1 MIRARRP
8 YRVGFLLGLALVWL
22 LFLPSASER
31 GLTLDARPPLALLIV
46 VALLAFL
53 ALARRKAS
61 RGLRWTLAL
70 LLVLLAG
77 LQFADG
83 KVEQI
88 LDRRLDLYFD
98 LRHVPN
104 LVGLYLG
111 AAGGR
116 GALLVAAA
124 IAGFLLIVAL
134 VVRALDGIDRAME
147 RPDTAARTL
156 LVALVGLVLVAVPVG
171 KSGIVNGGA
180 FAAVVQQASAGW
192 RAFAAL
198 HGFDRRYAAALAAP
212 QPGLGALPGLE
223 GHDVY
228 LIFVESYGTVAL
240 DEPTYRQA
248 LAPALENFS
257 TTVQAAGYQL
267 VSSRLVSP
275 TYGGGSWLAHGTLAS
290 GIKLDQVL
298 NELVLNSDRKGLPR
312 YLSAA
317 GYRTVE
323 IMPGIK
329 QPFPEGAFWGFDTN
343 YYAAELG
350 YRGPAFGWFG
360 IPDQYTLAQFSARE
374 LTPAHKPLFAQIVLV
389 SSHTPFAPVPPYL
402 ADWSDTGAFATVPQ
416 ADWAKVY
423 APPDWN
429 DLDPSYLASIAY
441 DLKTLSSWLAGLD
454 GSPLVVILG
463 DHQPPE
469 LTTGT
474 DHPWTVPIY
483 VLARDAALVKPF
495 AALGYGD
502 GADPP
507 ARPDPEGMEK
517 FLGEFL
523 AAYRPCSPAQDGAA
537 PDARRACATP
547 EPSPPASALPQNPD
561 AQAASQP

>member
-1 MIRARRP
+1 VIRARRP
-8 YRVGFLLGLALVWL
+8 YRVGFLLGLALIWA
-22 LFLPSASER
+22 LFLPTASER
-31 GLTLDARPPLALLIV
+31 GLTLDPRPPLALLIV

-53 ALARRKAS
+53 ALARRKAA
-61 RGLRWTLAL
+61 RGLRWVLAL
-70 LLVLLAG
+70 ALILLAG

-83 KVEQI
+83 KVEQVM
-88 LDRRLDLYFD
+88 DRPLDLYFD

-104 LVGLYLG
+104 LLGLYLG

-116 GALLVAAA
+116 GITVVAAA
-124 IAGFLLIVAL
+124 IIGFLLVVAL
-134 VVRALDGIDRAME
+134 VARALDGIDRAME
-147 RPDTAARTL
+147 RPDTAARAL
-156 LVALVGLVLVAVPVG
+156 LVALVGVVLVAVPVG
-171 KSGIVNGGA
+171 KSGIINGGA
-180 FAAVVQQASAGW
+180 FSATVHQAGAAW
-192 RAFAAL
+192 RAFAVL
-198 HGFDRRYAAALAAP
+198 HGLDRRYDAALAAP
-212 QPGLGALPGLE
+212 QPDLGPLPGLK
-223 GHDVY
+223 GRDVY

-240 DEPTYRQA
+240 DEPAYRKV
-248 LAPALENFS
+248 LSPALENFAA
-257 TTVQAAGYQL
+257 TVRTAGYQL

-290 GIKLDQVL
+290 GVKLDQVL
-298 NELVLNSDRKGLPR
+298 NELVLNGDRKGLPR

-329 QPFPEGAFWGFDTN
+329 KPYPEGAFWGFDAHF
-343 YYAAELG
+343 YAAELG
-350 YRGPAFGWFG
+350 YTGPEFGWFS

-374 LTPAHKPLFAQIVLV
+374 LTRGHKPLFAQLVLL

-402 ADWSDTGAFATVPQ
+402 ADWSDAGAYATVPQ
-416 ADWAKVY
+416 ADWAKIY

-429 DLDPSYLASIAY
+429 DLDPAYLASIAY
-441 DLKTLSSWLAGLD
+441 DLQTLSAWLARLD
-454 GSPLVVILG
+454 NSALVIILG

-483 VLARDAALVKPF
+483 VLARDPDLVKPF
-495 AALGYGD
+495 AALGYVG

-507 ARPDPEGMEK
+507 TQARPEGMEK

-523 AAYRPCSPAQDGAA
+523 TAFGVGA
-537 PDARRACATP
+537 
-547 EPSPPASALPQNPD
+547 SPPASALQQIPA

>member
-1 MIRARRP
+1 VIRARRP
-8 YRVGFLLGLALVWL
+8 YRVGFFLGLALIWA
-22 LFLPSASER
+22 LFLPTASER
-31 GLTLDARPPLALLIV
+31 GLTLDPRPPLALLIV

-53 ALARRKAS
+53 ALARRKAA
-61 RGLRWTLAL
+61 RGLRWALAL
-70 LLVLLAG
+70 ALILLAG

-83 KVEQI
+83 KVEQVM
-88 LDRRLDLYFD
+88 DRPLDLYFD

-104 LVGLYLG
+104 LLGLYLG

-116 GALLVAAA
+116 GITVVAAA
-124 IAGFLLIVAL
+124 IIGFLLIVAL
-134 VVRALDGIDRAME
+134 VARALDGIDRAME
-147 RPDTAARTL
+147 RPDTAARAL
-156 LVALVGLVLVAVPVG
+156 LVTLVGVVLIAVPVG
-171 KSGIVNGGA
+171 KSGIINGGA
-180 FAAVVQQASAGW
+180 FSATAYQAGAAW

-198 HGFDRRYAAALAAP
+198 HGLDRRYDAALAAP
-212 QPGLGALPGLE
+212 QPDLGPLPGLK

-240 DEPTYRQA
+240 DQPAYRKV
-248 LAPALENFS
+248 LSPALENFAA
-257 TTVQAAGYQL
+257 TVREAGYQL

-290 GIKLDQVL
+290 GVKLDQVL
-298 NELVLNSDRKGLPR
+298 NELVLNGDHKGLPR

-329 QPFPEGAFWGFDTN
+329 KPYPEGAFWGFDAHD
-343 YYAAELG
+343 YAAELG
-350 YRGPAFGWFG
+350 YTGPEFGWFS
-360 IPDQYTLAQFSARE
+360 IPDQYTLAQFAARE
-374 LTPAHKPLFAQIVLV
+374 LTPSHKPLFAQLVLV

-402 ADWSDTGAFATVPQ
+402 ADWSDAGAFTTVPQ
-416 ADWAKVY
+416 ADWAKIY

-441 DLKTLSSWLAGLD
+441 DLQTLSAWLARLD
-454 GSPLVVILG
+454 NSALVIILG

-483 VLARDAALVKPF
+483 VLARDPDLVKPF
-495 AALGYGD
+495 AALGYVA

-507 ARPDPEGMEK
+507 MQAQPEGMEK

-523 AAYRPCSPAQDGAA
+523 TAFGVGV
-537 PDARRACATP
+537 
-547 EPSPPASALPQNPD
+547 SPPASALQQIPD

>member
-1 MIRARRP
+1 
-8 YRVGFLLGLALVWL
+8 
-22 LFLPSASER
+22 
-31 GLTLDARPPLALLIV
+31 LLIV
-46 VALLAFL
+46 MALLAFL

-61 RGLRWTLAL
+61 RGLRWVLAL
-70 LLVLLAG
+70 VLILLAG
-77 LQFADG
+77 LQFAEG
-83 KVEQI
+83 KVEQV
-88 LDRRLDLYFD
+88 LDRPLDLYFD

-104 LVGLYLG
+104 LLGLYLD
-111 AAGGR
+111 AAGWR
-116 GALLVAAA
+116 GGLVIAALIV
-124 IAGFLLIVAL
+124 GFLLVLAL

-171 KSGIVNGGA
+171 KGGIVNSDAFSATAQQTGA
-180 FAAVVQQASAGW
+180 AW
-192 RAFAAL
+192 RAFAVL
-198 HGFDRRYAAALAAP
+198 HGLDQRYASALAAP
-212 QPGLGALPGLE
+212 QPASGPLPGLKSR
-223 GHDVY
+223 DVY

-240 DEPTYRQA
+240 DEPAYRKA
-248 LAPALENFS
+248 LGPALDNF
-257 TTVQAAGYQL
+257 TATVQGAGYRL
-267 VSSRLVSP
+267 LSSRLVSP

-290 GIKLDQVL
+290 GVKLDQLL
-298 NELVLNSDRKGLPR
+298 NELVLNGDRKGLPR
-312 YLSAA
+312 YMSAA

-329 QPFPEGAFWGFDTN
+329 KPYPEGAFWGFDAHQYT
-343 YYAAELG
+343 AELG
-350 YRGPAFGWFG
+350 YSGPEFGWFS

-374 LTPAHKPLFAQIVLV
+374 LTQGHKPLFAQLVLV

-402 ADWSDTGAFATVPQ
+402 ADWSDAGAFKTVPQ
-416 ADWAKVY
+416 ADWAKIY
-423 APPDWN
+423 APPDWS

-441 DLKTLSSWLAGLD
+441 DLQTLGAWLARLD
-454 GSPLVVILG
+454 NSALVIILG

-483 VLARDAALVKPF
+483 VLARDSDLVKPF
-495 AALGYGD
+495 TALGYGA

-507 ARPDPEGMEK
+507 PQANPDGMEK

-523 AAYRPCSPAQDGAA
+523 TAYGPNPPQ
-537 PDARRACATP
+537 
-547 EPSPPASALPQNPD
+547 PSSALQQSPD

>member
-1 MIRARRP
+1 VIRARRP
-8 YRVGFLLGLALVWL
+8 YRVGFFLGLALIWA
-22 LFLPSASER
+22 LFLPTASER
-31 GLTLDARPPLALLIV
+31 GLTLDPRPPLALLMV

-53 ALARRKAS
+53 ALARRKAA
-61 RGLRWTLAL
+61 RGLRWVLAL
-70 LLVLLAG
+70 ALILLAG

-83 KVEQI
+83 KVEQVM
-88 LDRRLDLYFD
+88 DRPLDLYFD

-104 LVGLYLG
+104 LLGLYLG

-116 GALLVAAA
+116 GITVVATA
-124 IAGFLLIVAL
+124 IIGFLLIVA
-134 VVRALDGIDRAME
+134 VVARALDGIDRAME
-147 RPDTAARTL
+147 RPDTAARAL
-156 LVALVGLVLVAVPVG
+156 LVALVGVVLTAVPVG
-171 KSGIVNGGA
+171 KSGIINGGA
-180 FAAVVQQASAGW
+180 FGATAHQASAAW

-198 HGFDRRYAAALAAP
+198 HGLDRRYDAALAAP
-212 QPGLGALPGLE
+212 QPDPGPLPGLK
-223 GHDVY
+223 GRDVY

-240 DEPTYRQA
+240 DEPAYRKV
-248 LAPALENFS
+248 LSPALDNFAA
-257 TTVQAAGYQL
+257 TVREAGYQL

-290 GIKLDQVL
+290 GVKLDQVL
-298 NELVLNSDRKGLPR
+298 NELVLNGDRKGLPR

-329 QPFPEGAFWGFDTN
+329 KPYPEGAFWGFDAHD
-343 YYAAELG
+343 YAAELG
-350 YRGPAFGWFG
+350 YTGPEFGWFS

-374 LTPAHKPLFAQIVLV
+374 LAQGHKPLFAQLVLV

-402 ADWSDTGAFATVPQ
+402 ADWSDAGAFMTVAQ
-416 ADWAKVY
+416 TDWAKIY

-441 DLKTLSSWLAGLD
+441 DLQTLGAWLARLD
-454 GSPLVVILG
+454 NSALVIILG

-474 DHPWTVPIY
+474 DHLWTVPIY
-483 VLARDAALVKPF
+483 VLARDPDLVKPF
-495 AALGYGD
+495 AALGYVAT
-502 GADPP
+502 ADPP
-507 ARPDPEGMEK
+507 ILVQPEGMEK

-523 AAYRPCSPAQDGAA
+523 TAFGVGA
-537 PDARRACATP
+537 
-547 EPSPPASALPQNPD
+547 SPPASALQQSPD